1 MRNNGILVVFEEYM
15 LRQQFLREFDHY
27 SIDEYTILVHLSLNL
42 NFIVIQNLIFAT
54 NSDFIIP
61 LSLKPNVVDL
71 RYFKL

>member
-15 LRQQFLREFDHY
+15 LRQQFLQKFDHY
-27 SIDEYTILVHLSLNL
+27 SKDEYTILVHLSLNL